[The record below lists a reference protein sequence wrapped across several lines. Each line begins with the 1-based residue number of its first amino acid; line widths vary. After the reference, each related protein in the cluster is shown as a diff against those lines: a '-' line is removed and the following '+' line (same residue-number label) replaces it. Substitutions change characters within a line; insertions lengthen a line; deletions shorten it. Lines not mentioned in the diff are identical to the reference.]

1 MNGEKIKNL
10 AVLLAKSD
18 TEKNVISILEQA
30 GFWSDENAWREYDDN
45 PINYSTIGNQQSNA
59 DTALVEKIIN
69 SVDAVM
75 MRECLRKGIK
85 PDGENAPKSIAGAQK
100 DFFEIYNG
108 KLSSID
114 ASQRVN
120 LSENI
125 LLVATGGKGS
135 GKNPSYT
142 IIDKGEGQTP
152 EQIPKTFLTLTKN
165 NKIKI
170 PFVQGKFGMGGS
182 GVLRF
187 GSPEHRL
194 HLLISR
200 RDPQISKNVESK
212 WGITIIRREDPRE
225 GMKSSVYTYLAPGG
239 NILSFTAKSLPL
251 LPKKY
256 PEAYGNP
263 FNFGTFIK
271 LYEYELTGLKT
282 VLTLDP
288 YYRLSLLMPDIAL
301 PIRMTERRKGY
312 KAHSYEATL
321 SGLTVRL
328 DEDKRE
334 NLEEGFIPPS
344 SGEITVRG
352 QKMDFRL
359 YVFKKGKR
367 DKYAKTEGVIFTVN
381 GQSQG
386 FLSKNFFER
395 KNVGMSYLSDSILMV
410 VDCSKIDRRMQEDL
424 FMNSRDRLGGGPLQ
438 NEIEKQLEDV
448 IRNHQGL
455 RALRSQRRQEDIK
468 DKLQDSKPLA
478 DVLENIIKKSPSLTS
493 LFLHGTRIKNP
504 FKLDDV
510 KEQGGFSGKE
520 FPTYFKLSKDYSQK
534 NPKSCPINRRFRIQ
548 YETDAKNDYFNRD
561 KEPGDLVLEIEDSS
575 IKDYS
580 LNLWNGLATLTI
592 SLPQGVKVGDKL
604 CFQAKVSDI
613 TRVEPFS
620 SEFFIKID
628 DSQKNTENGGGKRKH
643 SSSNNKGHDRQSSS
657 YLDIPTV
664 IRVRKDE
671 WEEHKFKQD
680 SALLVKDAAEEGY
693 VFFINMDNVY
703 LQTEI
708 KGSAKIDP
716 KLLEARFEYG
726 MVLLGISLLDFEEK
740 RKKDDSFIQKSDEM
754 SIYDRISLFTKAI
767 SPTLLPMIS
776 SLGQLV
782 EIED

>member
-1 MNGEKIKNL
+1 MSDSETPVFLGIDFGTSNSSASVNL
-10 AVLLAKSD
+10 DGVVRLIDVDPYNSLNKKVLRS
-18 TEKNVISILEQA
+18 VIY
-30 GFWSDENAWREYDDN
+30 YDD
-45 PINYSTIGNQQSNA
+45 
-59 DTALVEKIIN
+59 E
-69 SVDAVM
+69 
-75 MRECLRKGIK
+75 
-85 PDGENAPKSIAGAQK
+85 
-100 DFFEIYNG
+100 
-108 KLSSID
+108 
-114 ASQRVN
+114 
-120 LSENI
+120 
-125 LLVATGGKGS
+125 
-135 GKNPSYT
+135 
-142 IIDKGEGQTP
+142 
-152 EQIPKTFLTLTKN
+152 
-165 NKIKI
+165 
-170 PFVQGKFGMGGS
+170 
-182 GVLRF
+182 
-187 GSPEHRL
+187 
-194 HLLISR
+194 
-200 RDPQISKNVESK
+200 
-212 WGITIIRREDPRE
+212 
-225 GMKSSVYTYLAPGG
+225 
-239 NILSFTAKSLPL
+239 
-251 LPKKY
+251 
-256 PEAYGNP
+256 
-263 FNFGTFIK
+263 
-271 LYEYELTGLKT
+271 
-282 VLTLDP
+282 
-288 YYRLSLLMPDIAL
+288 
-301 PIRMTERRKGY
+301 ERRFFVGQ
-312 KAHSYEATL
+312 EAI
-321 SGLTVRL
+321 
-328 DEDKRE
+328 DMYIE
-334 NLEEGFIPPS
+334 NDAWGRYI
-344 SGEITVRG
+344 
-352 QKMDFRL
+352 
-359 YVFKKGKR
+359 
-367 DKYAKTEGVIFTVN
+367 
-381 GQSQG
+381 QSIKS
-386 FLSKNFFER
+386 F
-395 KNVGMSYLSDSILMV
+395 LSDSILMV

-510 KEQGGFSGKE
+510 KEQGGFDGKE

-534 NPKSCPINRRFRIQ
+534 NPKSCPVNRRFRIQ

-561 KEPGDLVLEIEDSS
+561 KEPGDLVLEIKGSP

-592 SLPQGVKVGDKL
+592 SLPQDVKVGDKL
-604 CFQAKVSDI
+604 CFQVKVSDI
-613 TRVEPFS
+613 TRVEPFL

-628 DSQKNTENGGGKRKH
+628 HLQKNTENGGGKRKR
-643 SSSNNKGHDRQSSS
+643 SLNNDEGHDRQSSS

-671 WEEHKFKQD
+671 WEEYKFKQD

-740 RKKDDSFIQKSDEM
+740 RKKDDGLVQKNDEM
-754 SIYDRISLFTKAI
+754 SIYDRISFFTKAI

-782 EIED
+782 EIDD